1 MTHRVKSCVS
11 YCLAERVCHCC
22 VCVYLLCSIVL
33 LKLFS
38 LPCVLKYFHLL
49 YGYPVEFTILSDCA
63 IPSLM
68 NAAFTFSMLDSQIS
82 SLMVAESRI
91 SPFFSGVSSRHFLAV
106 IPNIAM
112 FGTSASLVYFMTA
125 CPHVTSGGMRS
136 VLMASV

>member
-1 MTHRVKSCVS
+1 MASRVAYHTVWRSVS
-11 YCLAERVCHCC
+11 VTFAYVCISFVPSFYLNCFLSPVSSSIFICC
-22 VCVYLLCSIVL
+22 MAIRLGL
-33 LKLFS
+33 
-38 LPCVLKYFHLL
+38 
-49 YGYPVEFTILSDCA
+49 TILSGCA

-125 CPHVTSGGMRS
+125 CPRVTSGGMRL

>member
-1 MTHRVKSCVS
+1 MAIR
-11 YCLAERVCHCC
+11 LG
-22 VCVYLLCSIVL
+22 L
-33 LKLFS
+33 
-38 LPCVLKYFHLL
+38 
-49 YGYPVEFTILSDCA
+49 TILSGCA

-125 CPHVTSGGMRS
+125 CPRVTSGGMRS